1 MRESRACRQA
11 GISKRNG
18 SRIIILGLLV
28 CFLGPM
34 ALAEQMISQIDFSD
48 AAVLDV
54 VQTLA
59 KQSGLD
65 VVISGDK
72 NLAQNKRTTLQLNNV
87 SPEQAIDYVLKTNG
101 LEYEKRGKV
110 ILIST
115 RAQEQA
121 SFSAGTKIL
130 QLKHLTAK
138 RGAAVLNKIIPTL
151 KVSAGSRANLMVLRG
166 QISQLKEVEGLIA
179 SIDKP
184 IPQVLIESKVLEIST
199 SDSMRLGLTYGS
211 QAGVFK
217 FVTDK
222 NTRRTK
228 LAENLQTTVNALIS
242 EGKAKVIAKP
252 RIATLDNHEA
262 LINIGR
268 RIPYAVPVSSGSNTV
283 QWSVEYIDAGVKL
296 KITPCLGED
305 GLIVTSIQPEVSSIS
320 EWRTTAAGEFPVI
333 STRNAQAT
341 LRVKDGETIVVGG
354 LLSETERE
362 TVSRLPILGYLPVA
376 GMLFSNKMLEKEKT
390 EIVFMI
396 TPHVI

>member
-1 MRESRACRQA
+1 
-11 GISKRNG
+11 
-18 SRIIILGLLV
+18 
-28 CFLGPM
+28 M
-34 ALAEQMISQIDFSD
+34 AIAEQLTSQVKFSD

-59 KQSGLD
+59 QQAGLD
-65 VVISGDK
+65 VVISGDN
-72 NLAQNKRTTLQLNNV
+72 NLTQNKRTTLQLNNV
-87 SPEQAIDYVLKTNG
+87 TPEQAIDYVLTTNG
-101 LEYEKRGKV
+101 LQYEKRDKV

-115 RAQEQA
+115 LGQDQSAS
-121 SFSAGTKIL
+121 SFSNGTKVFK
-130 QLKHLTAK
+130 LKHLSA
-138 RGAAVLNKIIPTL
+138 NKVASLLEKMMPSL
-151 KVSAGSRANLMVLRG
+151 KASSGLRANVIILQGRPD
-166 QISQLKEVEGLIA
+166 QLKESEELIVA
-179 SIDKP
+179 LDQP
-184 IPQVLIESKVLEIST
+184 IPQILIESKVLEIST
-199 SDSMRLGLTYGS
+199 ADSLRLGIAYGS

-217 FVTDK
+217 FLTDK
-222 NTRRTK
+222 DTKRTK
-228 LAENLQTTVNALIS
+228 LAEDLQTTVNALIG
-242 EGKAKVIAKP
+242 EGKAKVVANP

-305 GLIVTSIQPEVSSIS
+305 DLIITSIQPEVSSIS

-341 LRVKDGETIVVGG
+341 LRVKNGETIVVGG

-362 TVSRLPILGYLPVA
+362 NVSRLPVLGYLPLA
-376 GMLFSNKMLEKEKT
+376 GALFSNKTLEKEKT
-390 EIVFMI
+390 EIIFMI

>member
-1 MRESRACRQA
+1 MRNRH
-11 GISKRNG
+11 
-18 SRIIILGLLV
+18 RIIIIALSV
-28 CFLGPM
+28 FVVSSM
-34 ALAEQMISQIDFSD
+34 AIAEQLTSQVKFSD

-59 KQSGLD
+59 QQAGLD
-65 VVISGDK
+65 VVISGDN
-72 NLAQNKRTTLQLNNV
+72 NLTQNKRTTLQLNNV
-87 SPEQAIDYVLKTNG
+87 TPEQAIDYVLTTNG
-101 LEYEKRGKV
+101 LQYEKRDKV

-115 RAQEQA
+115 LGQDQSAS
-121 SFSAGTKIL
+121 SFSNGTKVFK
-130 QLKHLTAK
+130 LKHLSA
-138 RGAAVLNKIIPTL
+138 NKVASLLEKMMPSL
-151 KVSAGSRANLMVLRG
+151 KASSGLRANVIILQGRPD
-166 QISQLKEVEGLIA
+166 QLKESEELIVA
-179 SIDKP
+179 LDQP
-184 IPQVLIESKVLEIST
+184 IPQILIESKVLEIST
-199 SDSMRLGLTYGS
+199 ADSLRLGIAYGS

-217 FVTDK
+217 FLTDK
-222 NTRRTK
+222 DTKRTK
-228 LAENLQTTVNALIS
+228 LAEDLQTTVNALIG
-242 EGKAKVIAKP
+242 EGKAKVVANP

-305 GLIVTSIQPEVSSIS
+305 DLIITSIQPEVSSIS

-341 LRVKDGETIVVGG
+341 LRVKNGETIVVGG

-362 TVSRLPILGYLPVA
+362 NVSRLPVLGYLPLA
-376 GMLFSNKMLEKEKT
+376 GALFSNKTLEKEKT
-390 EIVFMI
+390 EIIFMI